1 MKTTELIK
9 QAAVKYN
16 DSELLRLAQEI
27 EKEAGLRENV
37 ADLLRVT
44 APKAAVTLNKD
55 VTDVAKQGL
64 SKLVSKFKPVAPTP
78 IKVAPIKRAFRNESG
93 ALIQNY
99 MPARP
104 AR

>member
-1 MKTTELIK
+1 MQTTELIK

-16 DSELLRLAQEI
+16 DPELLRLAQEL
-27 EKEAGLRENV
+27 EKEADLRTNV
-37 ADLLRVT
+37 ANLVDVV
-44 APKAAVTLNKD
+44 APRAAVTLNKD
-55 VTDVAKQGL
+55 VSDVAKQGF

-99 MPARP
+99 MPAR
-104 AR
+104 R